1 MWTDTP
7 SSPPSTCACCGRS
20 GAAIGPYWHVT
31 TLTAPLG
38 LPYERPHAV
47 YICRR
52 CLVVAMCHPHGPLP
66 ELDPQSFEADMASMR
81 QVVADLP
88 ERMQELSRLTEV
100 ISHQERVIAA
110 YEEAERTAPPTPEL
124 NVDAL
129 AAAVAEKV
137 REATAPRRRSSAKEA
152 A

>member
-7 SSPPSTCACCGRS
+7 SSPPNVCACCGRS
-20 GAAIGPYWHVT
+20 GAAVGPYWHVA

-52 CLVVAMCHPHGPLP
+52 CFVVAMCHPHGPLP
-66 ELDPQSFEADMASMR
+66 ELDPQSFEADMAAIR
-81 QVVADLP
+81 QAASDLP
-88 ERMQELSRLTEV
+88 DALAMLTRADEV

-110 YEEAERTAPPTPEL
+110 YEEAEQVTPTAP
-124 NVDAL
+124 VDQDAL
-129 AAAVAEKV
+129 A
-137 REATAPRRRSSAKEA
+137 TAIIERLQPLLPRRRTSSKEA